1 MSMNAGGGSRNHQ
14 NRDGN
19 QSRGADRSG
28 QNRAGQGRSGARTFD
43 DRRSDSQPR
52 RDRGDQGYN
61 SRRNDSSERRGYRG
75 EERNNEGRGG
85 FGARGGNRR
94 GGEGRPDSRGGN
106 RDNQGERQEFKRD
119 GGGETRRNVQ
129 GRERN
134 RRGQHE
140 RDFSASAPSQR
151 ARSGDAART
160 AAFEVL
166 VAVATEDAYAN
177 LVLPKT
183 IRAYHLDQRDAGFA
197 TELTYGTLRNQGT
210 YDAILAH
217 CVDREVAR
225 IGTKILLVLR
235 LGVHQLLAMR
245 VPDHAALN
253 QTVALARAEIG
264 TGPANFVNA
273 VLRRVSERSSEEW
286 HQLISNEATDD
297 LQRMALDKSH
307 PAWIVRAFRQSLA
320 AHGRK
325 PAEIEALLDADNAAP
340 TVNLVELPGLG
351 SLDEA
356 RSKGAE
362 DGTLVTGSA
371 LYSSGDLARLDSV
384 REGTVRAQDAGSQL
398 VARALAQA
406 ELQGEDS
413 NWLDLCAGPGGK
425 AALLG
430 ALGAQRGARLLAN
443 ESAAHRARLVEQ
455 SLQPLPAGSYSV
467 VTGDG
472 RQIEKTATGQMFDR
486 VMVDVPCS
494 GLGALRRRPEA
505 RWRKTPRDIAELL
518 PLQLDL
524 FKAAASVTRPGGV
537 IAYVTC
543 SPHMAE
549 TQNIVHDILRTGQVE
564 LLDSAAA
571 LRAAALTDEAGTS
584 VLTGDLD
591 PGFTPDDKSPT
602 ATTGQLWPHVHG
614 TDAMFFALFRKK

>member
-1 MSMNAGGGSRNHQ
+1 MSMNKAGRGNSGNKRSG
-14 NRDGN
+14 NR
-19 QSRGADRSG
+19 AG
-28 QNRAGQGRSGARTFD
+28 QNRAGQGRTGAGKHD
-43 DRRSDSQPR
+43 DRRHTPAQDE
-52 RDRGDQGYN
+52 
-61 SRRNDSSERRGYRG
+61 SRS
-75 EERNNEGRGG
+75 G
-85 FGARGGNRR
+85 FGARGANRR
-94 GGEGRPDSRGGN
+94 GGAERTGNKN
-106 RDNQGERQEFKRD
+106 RDERSERQEFKRG
-119 GGGETRRNVQ
+119 GGGETRRNAR
-129 GRERN
+129 GHERN
-134 RRGQHE
+134 RRATHE
-140 RDFSASAPSQR
+140 RQFSASAPSQR
-151 ARSGDAART
+151 SRMGDSART

-166 VAVATEDAYAN
+166 LAVATEDSYAN

-183 IRAYHLDQRDAGFA
+183 IRDYRLDARDAGFA

-217 CVDREVAR
+217 CVDRPVEK

-264 TGPANFVNA
+264 SGPANFVNA
-273 VLRRVSERSSEEW
+273 VLRRVSERSAEDW
-286 HQLISNEATDD
+286 HQLIRSEVTDE
-297 LQRMALDKSH
+297 LKRMALEKSH
-307 PAWIVRAFRQSLA
+307 PAWVVRSFRQALA
-320 AHGRK
+320 AHGRT

-340 TVNLVELPGLG
+340 IVNLVELPGLG

-356 RSKGAE
+356 REKGAT
-362 DGTLVTGSA
+362 DGELVAGSA
-371 LYSSGDLARLDSV
+371 LYAAGDLARLETV

-398 VARALAQA
+398 VARALAFA
-406 ELQGEDS
+406 PLEGPDK

-430 ALGAQRGARLLAN
+430 AIGAERGVHLLAN
-443 ESAAHRARLVEQ
+443 EAAEHRAHLVEQ
-455 SLQPLPAGSYSV
+455 SLKPLPAGSYKV
-467 VTGDG
+467 VAADG
-472 RQIEKTATGQMFDR
+472 RQIAQTAGGQLFDR

-518 PLQLDL
+518 PLQLEL
-524 FKAAASVTRPGGV
+524 FQAAASVTRPDGL

-543 SPHMAE
+543 SPHAAE
-549 TQNIVHDILRTGQVE
+549 TQNIVHDILRKTDVE
-564 LLDSAAA
+564 LIDSGAA
-571 LRAAALTDEAGTS
+571 LRVAALTDEAGVS
-584 VLTGDLD
+584 VLAGDKD
-591 PGFTPDDKSPT
+591 PAYAPDEKNPA